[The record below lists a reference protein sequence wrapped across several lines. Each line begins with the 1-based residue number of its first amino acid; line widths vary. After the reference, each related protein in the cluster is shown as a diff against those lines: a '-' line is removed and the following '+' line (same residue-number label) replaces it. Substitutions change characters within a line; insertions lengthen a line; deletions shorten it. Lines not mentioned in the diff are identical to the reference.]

1 MNALMILFSV
11 AAAGRAATSS
21 ALTREFNEYCE
32 MDYVIV
38 GYGVGMSATLCLW
51 LVGQILVLLFPCGCL
66 TEDKDQPFAKCCV
79 YVPKAP
85 MPLASSVDVE
95 AKEDEEVPITT
106 GHLVKECTLDPA
118 VEASS

>member
-1 MNALMILFSV
+1 MTAKT
-11 AAAGRAATSS
+11 AATAATPTSIS
-21 ALTREFNEYCE
+21 TR
-32 MDYVIV
+32 
-38 GYGVGMSATLCLW
+38 
-51 LVGQILVLLFPCGCL
+51 
-66 TEDKDQPFAKCCV
+66 EDKDQPFAKCCV